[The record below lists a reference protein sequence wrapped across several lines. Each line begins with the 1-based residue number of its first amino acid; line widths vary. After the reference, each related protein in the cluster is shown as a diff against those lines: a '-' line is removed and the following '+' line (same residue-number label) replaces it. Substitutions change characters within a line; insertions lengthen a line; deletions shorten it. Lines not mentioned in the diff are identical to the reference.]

1 MRTNNSSTTT
11 LIAVALLLLILF
23 VSIAYLTLL
32 HQPAEP
38 PQDHELVGDLL
49 QNLQTW
55 EDSRPLSYRYVV
67 HRKCSCTRENSTA
80 FVATEERGQKMVEF
94 VVSVESSAGEFLAAP
109 PNPVWIA
116 DIFDELINAAE
127 ENPQPLIEVSYD
139 SRYRFPSSV
148 NIRHSHPEDY
158 VQYEI
163 RDFEVL
169 EHRLPL

>member
-94 VVSVESSAGEFLAAP
+94 VVSVESSNRDKQDDGKVSVESTKVEGMTDFIT
-109 PNPVWIA
+109 IA
-116 DIFDELINAAE
+116 
-127 ENPQPLIEVSYD
+127 V
-139 SRYRFPSSV
+139 
-148 NIRHSHPEDY
+148 SHPFIMESPEAIEQAKTFIKTGQFTHDAP
-158 VQYEI
+158 E
-163 RDFEVL
+163 
-169 EHRLPL
+169 